1 MEISKLTTNALLDRL
16 QETKKYRKIA
26 KEILDNEDKI
36 KDESYEIACEI
47 FNSTSNEYF
56 HLGFQACFA
65 LCLELTL
72 KTNNTLENPFF
83 QLGD

>member
-1 MEISKLTTNALLDRL
+1 VEIAKLTTNALLSRL

-26 KEILDNEDKI
+26 KEILDDEDKI
-36 KDESYEIACEI
+36 KDESYDVACEV

-65 LCLELTL
+65 LYLELIL
-72 KTNNTLENPFF
+72 NANNTLENPFF
-83 QLGD
+83 QLED